1 MQASKYFVLGL
12 LAGMLVLAGVWHRG
26 STIDSSVPFL
36 VAEAAAAHP
45 EGTAWTAE
53 DLREIADYYD
63 RQADTVRAQ
72 AIEFE
77 RTAASITPLTDTKG
91 FRRSALTV
99 AASMRWKEASE
110 LRRMAADHR
119 EEGARLLA
127 KAKGE

>member
-1 MQASKYFVLGL
+1 
-12 LAGMLVLAGVWHRG
+12 MLVSAGVWHRG

-36 VAEAAAAHP
+36 VAEAAAARP

-53 DLREIADYYD
+53 DLREIADGCD

-72 AIEFE
+72 AIEFG

-91 FRRSALTV
+91 FRRSALPV

-110 LRRMAADHR
+110 LRRMAADPR

>member
-12 LAGMLVLAGVWHRG
+12 LAGMLVSAGVWHRG
-26 STIDSSVPFL
+26 SAIPPSVPFI

-45 EGTAWTAE
+45 ESAAWTAE
-53 DLREIADYYD
+53 ELKEIADYYD
-63 RQADTVRAQ
+63 LQADTVRAQ

-77 RTAASITPLTDTKG
+77 RTAATITPLMDTKG
-91 FRRSALTV
+91 FRRSALAVT
-99 AASMRWKEASE
+99 AGMRWKEASE

>member
-1 MQASKYFVLGL
+1 
-12 LAGMLVLAGVWHRG
+12 MLVSAGWWHRG

-36 VAEAAAAHP
+36 VAEAAVVHP
-45 EGTAWTAE
+45 GGTAWTAE

-72 AIEFE
+72 AIECE
-77 RTAASITPLTDTKG
+77 RTAASITPLTDSKG
-91 FRRSALTV
+91 FRQSALTV
-99 AASMRWKEASE
+99 AASMRWKEASA